1 MERYDV
7 MKMVDKKRKETEA
20 QAEGKTEAVV
30 EMNETI
36 AKEEKMEEKGVKEIV
51 AAEEVKEIQ
60 KVPVAEA
67 APEEAIKVAAPSSLD
82 NWKPVTLIGKKVFS
96 GEISDID
103 VVFGMGLPIREPQ
116 IIDKIVPDLKNE
128 IILIGGRTGK
138 GGGVQR
144 IPVKITAKM
153 HRSGRRLSTS
163 AFVVVGNE
171 NGLIGVGGGHAIEA
185 RDAIAKAI
193 QRAKLN
199 LVRVK
204 RGCGSWECRCGTE
217 HSVAFKTTGKSGSV
231 RVELLPAPKGIGLV
245 ADDESKKILRL
256 AGIKDVWVRTFGN
269 TSARINLVTAIY
281 DALKKLYIYERE
293 EGKSPRKKIF
303 DEIGTAEEAEEEMS
317 DEEMNEEDAK
327 INEEEGEGETT
338 SEKEAEEM
346 EEEAEERKPKK
357 KGKDK
362 KDETENGEENES
374 DNEAEERE

>member
-1 MERYDV
+1 
-7 MKMVDKKRKETEA
+7 MKMVDKKRKETET
-20 QAEGKTEAVV
+20 QAEAKTETVV
-30 EMNETI
+30 EMNENI
-36 AKEEKMEEKGVKEIV
+36 SKEEKGEEKGVKEIV
-51 AAEEVKEIQ
+51 AVEEVKEIQ
-60 KVPVAEA
+60 KIPVAET
-67 APEEAIKVAAPSSLD
+67 APEEAMKVAAPSSLD
-82 NWKPVTLIGKKVFS
+82 NWKPVTSIGKKVFS
-96 GEISDID
+96 GEINDID

-116 IIDKIVPDLKNE
+116 IIDKIIPDLKNE

-185 RDAIAKAI
+185 RDAISKAI

-281 DALKKLYIYERE
+281 DALKKLYIYDRE
-293 EGKSPRKKIF
+293 EGKSPRKKIL
-303 DEIGTAEEAEEEMS
+303 EIMEMKEEEEEKMS

-327 INEEEGEGETT
+327 INEEEGEEETG
-338 SEKEAEEM
+338 SEEEVEEM

-357 KGKDK
+357 KERGE
-362 KDETENGEENES
+362 DEAES
-374 DNEAEERE
+374 EVEERE